1 MPDDS
6 AFSVAHAFDPDRLRM
21 ARELRGLSKV
31 ELATKVGK
39 SPSALTQFENG
50 SLRPDAGTVRQFAL
64 ALGVPVHFLGG
75 AGRRGLSR
83 IELDQCHFR
92 SLRSAR
98 QRDRRSVLATG
109 SMLLGVLDLA
119 EEHVELPEEDVSRV
133 AAGSGSPA
141 SIEDFAAHV
150 RREWGKGLG
159 PLPGVISLLEAKGVA
174 VLPIAQRHREI
185 GSFSFWY
192 GDRPC
197 VFLVL
202 YPEAATRTRWDAAH
216 ELGHLLMHEEARPG
230 DPALE
235 READR
240 FAASFLLPR
249 ETFEPECPTRLVW
262 PHFRELKA
270 RWGVSL
276 AALLR
281 RAHDLGRLSEASYR
295 RAFVQLNRTGERFRE
310 EGEPE
315 MERPEVLRMAIQMM
329 SEDGASSGEI
339 AESLGIELARLEDL
353 LAPALF
359 ESAWR

>member
-1 MPDDS
+1 VPDDT
-6 AFSVAHAFDPDRLRM
+6 AFSVAHAFDSERLRM
-21 ARELRGLSKV
+21 ARELRGISKV
-31 ELATKVGK
+31 ELAKKIGK

-50 SLRPDAGTVRQFAL
+50 SLRPDASTVRQLAL
-64 ALGVPVHFLGG
+64 ALGVPVDFFGG
-75 AGRRGLSR
+75 VGRREISR
-83 IELDQCHFR
+83 IELEQCHFR

-109 SMLLGVLDLA
+109 SMLLGLLDLA
-119 EEHVELPEEDVSRV
+119 EEHVELPEEDVSRI
-133 AAGSGSPA
+133 ATKCGDSSD
-141 SIEDFAAHV
+141 IEDFAVQV

-159 PLPGVISLLEAKGVA
+159 PLPAVISLLEAKGVA

-202 YPEAATRTRWDAAH
+202 YPEATTRTRWDAAH
-216 ELGHLLMHEEARPG
+216 ELGHLLLHEEACPG

-235 READR
+235 RQADQ
-240 FAASFLLPR
+240 FAASFLLPK
-249 ETFEPECPTRLVW
+249 ETFEPECPDRLVW

-281 RAHDLGRLSEASYR
+281 RAHDLGNLSEASYR

-310 EGEPE
+310 QGEPA
-315 MERPEVLRMAIQMM
+315 MERPEVLRRAIQMM
-329 SEDGASSGEI
+329 SEDGASSAEI
-339 AESLGIELARLEDL
+339 ADGLGIELARLDDL
-353 LAPALF
+353 LAPAL
-359 ESAWR
+359 ADA

>member
-1 MPDDS
+1 MPDDI
-6 AFSVAHAFDPDRLRM
+6 AFSVAHAFDAERLTM
-21 ARELRGLSKV
+21 ARELRGMSKV
-31 ELATKVGK
+31 DLARNIGK

-50 SLRPDAGTVRQFAL
+50 SLRPDANTVRQLAL
-64 ALGVPVHFLGG
+64 ALGVPVDFFGG
-75 AGRRGLSR
+75 VGRRELSR
-83 IELDQCHFR
+83 IDLEQCHFR

-109 SMLLGVLDLA
+109 SLLLGLLDLA
-119 EEHVELPEEDVSRV
+119 EEHVELPEEDVGRITGIGDPSD
-133 AAGSGSPA
+133 
-141 SIEDFAAHV
+141 IEGFAVQV
-150 RREWGKGLG
+150 RRAWGKGLG
-159 PLPGVISLLEAKGVA
+159 PLRAVIGLLEAKGVA

-185 GSFSFWY
+185 GSFSLWY

-216 ELGHLLMHEEARPG
+216 ELGHLLMHEEACPG

-235 READR
+235 READQ
-240 FAASFLLPR
+240 FAASFLLPK
-249 ETFEPECPTRLVW
+249 ESFAPECPMRLIW

-281 RAHDLGRLSEASYR
+281 RAHDLGKLSEASYR
-295 RAFVQLNRTGERFRE
+295 RAFVQLNRSGERFRE

-315 MERPEVLRMAIQMM
+315 MERPEVLRRALEMM
-329 SEDGASSGEI
+329 SEDGASSAEI
-339 AESLGIELARLEDL
+339 AQSLGIELPRLEEL
-353 LAPALF
+353 LAPAL
-359 ESAWR
+359 AHA